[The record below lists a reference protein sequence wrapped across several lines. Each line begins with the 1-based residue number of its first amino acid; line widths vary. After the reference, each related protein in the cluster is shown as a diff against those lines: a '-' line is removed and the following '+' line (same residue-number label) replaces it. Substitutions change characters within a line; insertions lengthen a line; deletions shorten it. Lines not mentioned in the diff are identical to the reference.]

1 MPGRIERCSRKKL
14 KADIWRRII
23 RQIENIVSVYDRVAK
38 IVSLGL
44 ADKIRRKAIIA
55 SSMLSSGRGVVVD
68 VGCGPGTSIR
78 EILRLT
84 NPKYI
89 TCVDPSIYL
98 LEFCRQRFDVER
110 VYMDFVVG
118 VAEHMPLRDRVA
130 DVVTAF
136 YTARD
141 FSEPQQ
147 GFKEM
152 IRVSCCSIAIGDI
165 FLPDSTISKTLVKTW
180 ICHLVPLIVNIVAFG
195 HGRDYRGICDS
206 LDGWYSLK
214 KLKELFSGLNSVKAT
229 YIRGYALGGIGYAV
243 IVKDT
248 CGFKRG

>member
-1 MPGRIERCSRKKL
+1 MK
-14 KADIWRRII
+14 II

-55 SSMLSSGRGVVVD
+55 SSMLTSRRGVVVD

-78 EILRLT
+78 EILRLI

-89 TCVDPSIYL
+89 TCIDPSIYL
-98 LEFCRQRFDVER
+98 LKFCKQRFEVER

-118 VAEHMPLRDRVA
+118 VAEHMPIRDRVA
-130 DVVTAF
+130 DVVTVF
-136 YTARD
+136 YAARD
-141 FSEPQQ
+141 FSEPQK
-147 GFKEM
+147 GFKELV
-152 IRVSCCSIAIGDI
+152 RVSRCSIAIGDI
-165 FLPDSTISKTLVKTW
+165 FLPDNSISRTLVKTW
-180 ICHLVPLIVNIVAFG
+180 ICHLVPLIVDIVAFG
-195 HGRDYRGICDS
+195 HGKDYRGICDS
-206 LDGWYSLK
+206 LNGWYSLRR
-214 KLKELFSGLNSVKAT
+214 LKEFFLELSSVKAT
-229 YIRGYALGGIGYAV
+229 YTRGYALGGMGYAV